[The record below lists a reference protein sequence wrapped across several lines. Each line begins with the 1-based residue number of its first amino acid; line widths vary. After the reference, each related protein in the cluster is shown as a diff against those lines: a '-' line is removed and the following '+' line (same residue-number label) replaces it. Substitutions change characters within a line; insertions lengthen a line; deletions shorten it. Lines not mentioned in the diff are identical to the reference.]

1 MRTFGA
7 QDKKNPVVRTV
18 RSPNPLAFC
27 SAGAAQQTQVRQI
40 LRSPGI
46 QTKLTVG
53 APDDIHEQEADRLA
67 DQVMRMPE
75 PSCPECIEGDEVV
88 RTKEAGGQA
97 SEAPG
102 GLETGLDAM
111 RGSGMPLSGAERSFF
126 EPRFG
131 ADFSRVRLHTGSAA
145 EDLAGSVSARAFT
158 VGAAIAFGAGEYAPA
173 TAEGQRLLAHEL
185 THVVQQGEGE
195 APPDSIQCDN
205 GEPSEEPEAPRATP
219 ERAPYRLEF
228 NNPLVDPG
236 GHASLYELGP
246 AVLGFGLEKLAEKYP
261 GLNRNFW
268 YRLGEWS
275 LLGVVPLVPYMVYSH
290 EYGHYS
296 IGEQFGWD
304 PVPELTGFASG
315 VTSSGVPPGIT
326 VTPAQSIAFSAG
338 GVNQEEIN
346 ARVMYTRWALRGNV
360 RYQEAMAYLLA
371 QTNLALY
378 TARTLS
384 LSNPPSKDD
393 INNYVTRTGSLS
405 TGQLLA
411 VAALADLLSGPS
423 WAALIGQ
430 YRFLRSGERRVEIP
444 TFTLGSQT
452 LTYPHFQMQLLSGG
466 PVLGGRIFLN
476 PAGRIPVEFTFDTS
490 LSEPGIAL
498 GATFHAIPVLTP
510 NLRISPFIRTTIAD
524 PVGIAVGVDVNYQ
537 IAPWIGISGRLGI
550 RKNDLLR
557 EPALPGGLVEGGGAL
572 TLSF

>member
-1 MRTFGA
+1 MRTFATQEKRHPGSL
-7 QDKKNPVVRTV
+7 
-18 RSPNPLAFC
+18 RSPH
-27 SAGAAQQTQVRQI
+27 SADSCATSAAQQIQVRQI
-40 LRSPGI
+40 LRSPAM
-46 QTKLTVG
+46 QAKLTVG

-75 PSCPECIEGDEVV
+75 PSCPESIEGDEAV
-88 RTKEAGGQA
+88 RTKEAGGYE
-97 SEAPG
+97 SEAPS
-102 GLETGLDAM
+102 GLETDLDAM
-111 RGSGMPLSGAERSFF
+111 RGSGTPLSEAERSFF

-131 ADFSRVRLHTGSAA
+131 ADFSRVRLHTGPAA
-145 EDLAGSVSARAFT
+145 EELAGALSARAFT
-158 VGAAIAFGAGEYAPA
+158 VGADIAFGTGEYAPA
-173 TAEGQRLLAHEL
+173 SAEGQRLLAHEL
-185 THVVQQGEGE
+185 THVVQQGEGEGE

-246 AVLGFGLEKLAEKYP
+246 AVLGFGLEKLADKYP

-275 LLGVVPLVPYMVYSH
+275 LLGVVPLVPYMVFSH
-290 EYGHYS
+290 ELGHYS

-304 PVPELTGFASG
+304 PVPQLTGFASG
-315 VTSSGVPPGIT
+315 VTSSGVPPGTT

-444 TFTLGSQT
+444 TFTLGGQR

-510 NLRISPFIRTTIAD
+510 NLRVSPFIRTTIAD

>member
-1 MRTFGA
+1 MTPWLMTATGPGGGWTAGRDGA
-7 QDKKNPVVRTV
+7 GDVMHDFAARERKQPVTTK
-18 RSPNPLAFC
+18 RSFSTGLPLCHAP
-27 SAGAAQQTQVRQI
+27 GGTQVEVRQI
-40 LRSPGI
+40 LRSP
-46 QTKLTVG
+46 
-53 APDDIHEQEADRLA
+53 AMPARLSIETPNVSNA
-67 DQVMRMPE
+67 RQVE
-75 PSCPECIEGDEVV
+75 
-88 RTKEAGGQA
+88 K
-97 SEAPG
+97 
-102 GLETGLDAM
+102 
-111 RGSGMPLSGAERSFF
+111 
-126 EPRFG
+126 
-131 ADFSRVRLHTGSAA
+131 
-145 EDLAGSVSARAFT
+145 
-158 VGAAIAFGAGEYAPA
+158 
-173 TAEGQRLLAHEL
+173 
-185 THVVQQGEGE
+185 
-195 APPDSIQCDN
+195 APPGLIQCDN
-205 GEPSEEPEAPRATP
+205 SEPAEEPEAPRATP

-246 AVLGFGLEKLAEKYP
+246 AVLGFGLEKLAQRYP
-261 GLNRNFW
+261 DLNRNFW

-290 EYGHYS
+290 ELGHYS

-304 PVPELTGFASG
+304 PVPRLTGFASG
-315 VTSSGVPPGIT
+315 VTSSGVPAGTT
-326 VTPAQSIAFSAG
+326 VTPAQSITFSAG

-444 TFTLGSQT
+444 TFTLGGQR

-466 PVLGGRIFLN
+466 PVLGGRMFLN
-476 PAGRIPVEFTFDTS
+476 PAGRLPVEFTFDTS
-490 LSEPGIAL
+490 LSEPGVAV

-510 NLRISPFIRTTIAD
+510 NLRISPFIRATVAD
-524 PVGIAVGVDVNYQ
+524 PMGIAIGVDVNYQ
-537 IAPWIGISGRLGI
+537 IAPWLGISGRLGI
-550 RKNDLLR
+550 RKNDLLT
-557 EPALPGGLVEGGGAL
+557 EPALPSGLVEGGGAV